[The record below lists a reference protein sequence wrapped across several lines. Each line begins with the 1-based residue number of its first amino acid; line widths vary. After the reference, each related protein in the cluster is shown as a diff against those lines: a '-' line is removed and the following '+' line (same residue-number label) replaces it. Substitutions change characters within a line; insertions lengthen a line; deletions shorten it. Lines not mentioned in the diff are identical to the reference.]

1 MAADSTTEKLL
12 QIDGQAYESPGF
24 ALPEK
29 DGLLVG
35 KAAENKAHLF
45 PRQIIHHFWD
55 QLNTDPLEQPGQ
67 YVPQSTAEIAYSHL
81 ARIWQQIQQHGDEII
96 IAVPG
101 FYDRQQLG
109 MILGIANE
117 LSMPVK
123 GFVPVALAAS
133 PGDYPGKMLIHL
145 DIHLHR
151 VEVTYLRQ
159 AHQLTLEDS
168 VTGTEKGLI
177 HLHKQWADA
186 IAQEFVGSTRFDPF
200 HQAASEQELYHRLP
214 GILFNLQNNPSIA
227 FDMTGGSRTYSITL
241 TRDLMAR
248 KAETV
253 YGELRQMV
261 EGVRTQHKKN
271 ESAVVLQLTHR
282 LARLPGCKEILA
294 GIKNAEII
302 ELDQGAG
309 ARGVLEIWKQLAD
322 QSGSEKISFFTSR
335 PLRPVLSAQTH
346 ARSIDD
352 SLTQYPTHLL
362 YRSIAYPITDKLLTI
377 GCAQDNEQNDV
388 TITGETAGICPKHFT
403 IGLLDGEIVL
413 DDMSAQG
420 TFVDEKRVNGSIVLK
435 LGQIIR
441 VGTPGEQL
449 QVIACVERLSE

>member
-1 MAADSTTEKLL
+1 MSLIGLELIDAGIMAAESTTEKLL

-24 ALPEK
+24 ALPDK

-35 KAAENKAHLF
+35 IAAENKAHLF
-45 PRQIIHHFWD
+45 PRQIIQHFWD

-81 ARIWQQIQQHGDEII
+81 DRIWQQIQQHGDEII

-101 FYDRQQLG
+101 FYGRQQLG
-109 MILGIANE
+109 LILGIANE
-117 LSMPVK
+117 LSIPVK
-123 GFVPVALAAS
+123 GFVPLALAAS
-133 PGDYPGKMLIHL
+133 PGAQG
-145 DIHLHR
+145 
-151 VEVTYLRQ
+151 Q
-159 AHQLTLEDS
+159 QLTLEDS

-186 IAQEFVGSTRFDPF
+186 IAQEFVASTRFDPF

-241 TRDLMAR
+241 TRDLMTR

-253 YGELRQMV
+253 YREIRQMV
-261 EGVRTQHKKN
+261 ERLRTQHKKN
-271 ESAVVLQLTHR
+271 ETAVVLQLTHR
-282 LARLPGCKEILA
+282 LARLPGCREVLA

-302 ELDQGAG
+302 DLDQGAG
-309 ARGVLEIWKQLAD
+309 ACGVLEIWQQLAD

-403 IGLLDGEIVL
+403 IGLIGGEIVL

-449 QVIACVERLSE
+449 QVIALDET